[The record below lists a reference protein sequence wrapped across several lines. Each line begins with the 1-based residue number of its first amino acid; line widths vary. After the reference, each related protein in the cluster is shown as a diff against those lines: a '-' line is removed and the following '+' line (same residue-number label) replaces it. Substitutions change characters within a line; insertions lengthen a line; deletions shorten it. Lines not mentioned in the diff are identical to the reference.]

1 MVGPKWIPCDTPGGR
16 RDVSYVWR
24 VQHNAAVVAWHK
36 RQVGAVA
43 TLRPCEDAILSLA
56 HGILTWVERVGPD
69 SAADGFSA
77 EHVLNPLLSAFSSAL
92 ELDRGRLDGGTLS
105 GWAFDL
111 ATRLGWD
118 LDQERF
124 IA

>member
-1 MVGPKWIPCDTPGGR
+1 MVGPNVVGGR
-16 RDVSYVWR
+16 DINKVWR

-36 RQVGAVA
+36 RQVGAMA
-43 TLRPCEDAILSLA
+43 TLLPCEDAILSLA

-69 SAADGFSA
+69 SAADGFTSP
-77 EHVLNPLLSAFSSAL
+77 HVLSPLLLAFNSAL
-92 ELDRGRLDGGTLS
+92 NLDLGRLAGGVLS
-105 GWAFDL
+105 GWSFDL

-118 LDQERF
+118 LDLERF